1 MLCLLLSLLITV
13 IIGDPVSEL
22 AEMEE
27 IMMTL
32 FPYNMLLNPR
42 VGPDQLAQ
50 RIAEVFGLD
59 YTPEKPKSDLINAVR
74 PKLYNKEA
82 DRQSSIVNKDVYSQR
97 ERKERSNINFNLRN
111 YSSKVVTFKLS
122 YYRTVSAVWKLWRSG
137 NLKTL

>member
-1 MLCLLLSLLITV
+1 MLCLLLTLIISS

-22 AEMEE
+22 AEMEA

-59 YTPEKPKSDLINAVR
+59 YSPEKPHSDLINAVR
-74 PKLYNKEA
+74 PRSYNYDNVNNVK
-82 DRQSSIVNKDVYSQR
+82 QSSIATQSTNSR
-97 ERKERSNINFNLRN
+97 RGRKERSIINFVFHLK
-111 YSSKVVTFKLS
+111 YAQIKISK
-122 YYRTVSAVWKLWRSG
+122 
-137 NLKTL
+137 